1 VQRTT
6 HAAVLS
12 AAAIAAALGLGG
24 CGDDD
29 KQADRPP
36 ETPAPLTSPST
47 SATEAAAPLPPV
59 SALTDVVARFTDPAV
74 PGAQKIG
81 LVQYGTADDG
91 AALDRLTKALSD
103 NGYMPLTVDARDLVW
118 APSHPGDVV
127 ATVTIKTAN
136 APSGS
141 DFTFPM
147 EFSPIRDSWQLTR
160 ETADMLLKFGEQS
173 TAQPTR

>member
-1 VQRTT
+1 VRRTT

-12 AAAIAAALGLGG
+12 AAAIAAAFGLGG

-29 KQADRPP
+29 KQAGRPP
-36 ETPAPLTSPST
+36 ETPAPLTTPST

-59 SALTDVVARFTDPAV
+59 STLTDVVARFTDPAV
-74 PGAQKIG
+74 PGAQKIA
-81 LVQYGTADDG
+81 LVQYGTAEDAG
-91 AALDRLTKALSD
+91 ALDRLTKALSD
-103 NGYMPLTVDARDLVW
+103 NGYVPLTIDVRDLVW

-136 APSGS
+136 APSGG

-173 TAQPTR
+173 AQPTR